1 MQLQGCG
8 RAVARRLSQVRG
20 ARPAGGFRRYAA
32 PAILGAALCTI
43 GLADAAPPIAPTR
56 AVANKC
62 RVLAYKVY
70 PRQRPGS
77 APGSG
82 ARYALFK
89 DCVDKGGQIDETTP
103 QPGPPQLGPPPESQP
118 PRLPESPPA
127 DPPK

>member
-1 MQLQGCG
+1 MQLQGRG
-8 RAVARRLSQVRG
+8 RAVARRLWRVRG

-32 PAILGAALCTI
+32 SAILGAALCAI
-43 GLADAAPPIAPTR
+43 GLADAAPSIASTR

-89 DCVDKGGQIDETTP
+89 DCVDRGGQIDETTLL
-103 QPGPPQLGPPPESQP
+103 PGPPQLGPPPESQP
-118 PRLPESPPA
+118 PRLPESPPP